1 MKAPEGPRLTG
12 GTAKGARLFS
22 IPGRDVRPALARM
35 RVSLFEILRCRLDGA
50 RVVDLFAGTGC
61 LGLEALSRGAARA
74 LFLDVD
80 PRCLEAVRKNL
91 EKLRFTDRGGT
102 MDADAFRAAD
112 GLGPAEI
119 AFVDPPYD
127 YYVERRE
134 ELRVLVGTLLARVIP
149 DAEGRVVSEHRPKE
163 GLGEVEGGTIVDE
176 RRYGDTAVTM
186 YSKSRGRAIQE
197 TNRPSS
203 TLLPQGA

>member
-1 MKAPEGPRLTG
+1 MKAPGPRLTG

-35 RVSLFEILRCRLDGA
+35 RISLFEILRARLEGA

-61 LGLEALSRGAARA
+61 LGLEALSRGASHA

-80 PRCLEAVRKNL
+80 PRCLDAVRKNL
-91 EKLRFTDRGGT
+91 EKLRFTDRGET
-102 MDADAFRAAD
+102 RDADAFRAAET
-112 GLGPAEI
+112 LGPAEI

-127 YYVERRE
+127 FYVERAGEMR
-134 ELRVLVGTLLARVIP
+134 RLVEALLARVTP

-163 GLGEVEGGTIVDE
+163 GLGEVAGGRIVDE
-176 RRYGDTAVTM
+176 RRYGDTAVTL
-186 YSKSRGRAIQE
+186 YCKV
-197 TNRPSS
+197 
-203 TLLPQGA
+203 

>member
-35 RVSLFEILRCRLDGA
+35 RISLFEILRSRLEGA
-50 RVVDLFAGTGC
+50 RVVDLFAGTGS
-61 LGLEALSRGAARA
+61 LGLEALSRGASRA

-91 EKLRFTDRGGT
+91 EKLRFADRGELL
-102 MDADAFRAAD
+102 DADAFRAAET
-112 GLGPAEI
+112 LAPAEI

-127 YYVERRE
+127 FYVQRRE
-134 ELRVLVGTLLARVIP
+134 ELRRLVETLLARVMP
-149 DAEGRVVSEHRPKE
+149 DAEGRVVSEHRPNE
-163 GLGEVEGGTIVDE
+163 GLGEIQGGRIVDV

-186 YSKSRGRAIQE
+186 YSRE
-197 TNRPSS
+197 
-203 TLLPQGA
+203 